1 MQIKPTA
8 TERIFFS
15 WVRFNYEKTRAS
27 AIQEVQLARGC
38 PRRRRPL
45 RGLCEIFRL
54 LSNRTAAAGTAARHS
69 FSATNRL

>member
-27 AIQEVQLARGC
+27 AIQEVQLARGGC
-38 PRRRRPL
+38 
-45 RGLCEIFRL
+45 IW
-54 LSNRTAAAGTAARHS
+54 TS
-69 FSATNRL
+69 FLI